1 MSAGLHY
8 HILRLDVAVNDSGSV
23 RRVEGIGDLRRNSD
37 GFTPAKLRIRKLI
50 AKRQAFDQFSDDE
63 MKIVCLPGDGI
74 GPEVIEQAV
83 RVAESATARH
93 DRAALTWNRLPWSS
107 AFYKQTGQMMPDA
120 SWCCSIAAATVRVMP
135 MP

>member
-63 MKIVCLPGDGI
+63 MKIV
-74 GPEVIEQAV
+74 
-83 RVAESATARH
+83 
-93 DRAALTWNRLPWSS
+93 RLPD
-107 AFYKQTGQMMPDA
+107 FVNRDDIRML
-120 SWCCSIAAATVRVMP
+120 
-135 MP
+135 